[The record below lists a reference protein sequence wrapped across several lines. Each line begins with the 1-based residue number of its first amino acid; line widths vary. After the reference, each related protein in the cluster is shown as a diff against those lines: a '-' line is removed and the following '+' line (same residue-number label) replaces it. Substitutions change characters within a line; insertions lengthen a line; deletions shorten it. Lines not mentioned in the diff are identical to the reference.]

1 MPTPTPKK
9 TRKINRTPRTM
20 YDKLES
26 IENSITKLQ
35 SLIENRCAQI
45 PAPELQMQG
54 VQGVQEEQPL
64 EVMSQGLLKK
74 RPGPKLWNEF
84 LKNYMRMQEAKGRK
98 ISRGQAMKEAG
109 PNYRAK
115 HDRPTPKTR
124 KKVKNL
130 DPVAPIPPIPPI
142 PPMPPA
148 APMSA
153 NQPSVAPVA
162 RYTPTPPQVNS
173 ANVAK
178 PITPGSLVT
187 LAPGRGTPVNAPSAF
202 QDILNTLT
210 GTPRPNKK
218 TTPVPTPVPQPPNQP
233 NTSNTNLATPSNNE
247 TIPSPATYGY
257 EDLGMA
263 ANNSARKVLISGE
276 EYYMTDSDRALFQ
289 RMGDDLGEWV
299 GYLEPGGV
307 IHYTEQPNA

>member
-1 MPTPTPKK
+1 
-9 TRKINRTPRTM
+9 M

-45 PAPELQMQG
+45 PAPELEMQG
-54 VQGVQEEQPL
+54 VQGMQGVQEEQREKAL
-64 EVMSQGLLKK
+64 ELMPQGLLKK

-124 KKVKNL
+124 KKVKNFTPAAPMPMP
-130 DPVAPIPPIPPI
+130 PVAPIPPMPANKNIAPI
-142 PPMPPA
+142 PPMP
-148 APMSA
+148 A
-153 NQPSVAPVA
+153 NQPPVA
-162 RYTPTPPQVNS
+162 RNTPTPPQVNL

-202 QDILNTLT
+202 QNILNTLT
-210 GTPRPNKK
+210 SSPRPNKK
-218 TTPVPTPVPQPPNQP
+218 TTPVPTPVPTPAPQPNQP
-233 NTSNTNLATPSNNE
+233 TPSNTNLAAPSNNQS
-247 TIPSPATYGY
+247 IPSPATYGY

-307 IHYTEQPNA
+307 IRYTEQPNA